1 MRTAAHIIETV
12 GKLVKKYDTRD
23 PYELCKC
30 LEIKIHFYNLEK
42 KLKGFFFYQSRQKNI
57 VIDSNVN
64 DVLERILIAHELGH
78 AVLHTKIA
86 MMKGFQEMEVLDGRS
101 QDEDEANFFAAE
113 LLLED
118 KEVLECLSKYSFFE
132 TAKQLYVPAALLDY
146 KFSLLHEKGELV
158 SPMYIRKTKFLKDDL
173 GHGSACAYT
182 IKSIFPETQFY
193 IIKILDQNLET
204 VYPVLEAAL
213 EHCMDLKYHIINLS
227 LSLLE
232 EVGSVNLKLICD
244 ALQKKGKIIVA
255 SVSNG
260 HRQSFPAAYPSVIGV
275 RGSFFSSSEEYWYNS
290 KEDIQCIADIS
301 PTFTSWTL
309 DNYFMFS
316 GNSRACAVISGL
328 LLKLET
334 DYNMILN
341 LESAGLILEKN
352 ATRNDWTE
360 NDIVAFTDTYV
371 IGHQQV
377 CDQSVLVAVH
387 QILSDIMGWGDNIV
401 VDLNTNLF
409 KNGLIHTNKIKQL
422 IIDLEKQFGITINH
436 SNIKY
441 TSLCSINSIGKLIG
455 GIVDEKTKIDS

>member
-1 MRTAAHIIETV
+1 MDKRVVILIDSGINKLDFCDCLV
-12 GKLVKKYDTRD
+12 GGK
-23 PYELCKC
+23 
-30 LEIKIHFYNLEK
+30 HFYVEEN
-42 KLKGFFFYQSRQKNI
+42 Y
-57 VIDSNVN
+57 VCCDDS
-64 DVLERILIAHELGH
+64 
-78 AVLHTKIA
+78 
-86 MMKGFQEMEVLDGRS
+86 F
-101 QDEDEANFFAAE
+101 
-113 LLLED
+113 
-118 KEVLECLSKYSFFE
+118 
-132 TAKQLYVPAALLDY
+132 
-146 KFSLLHEKGELV
+146 
-158 SPMYIRKTKFLKDDL
+158 DDDN

-182 IKSIFPETQFY
+182 IKSMFPKAQFY
-193 IIKILDQNLET
+193 VIKILDQNLET

-232 EVGSVNLKLICD
+232 DAESVNLKPICD

-290 KEDIQCIADIS
+290 KKDIPCIADIS

-328 LLKLET
+328 LLKLEK
-334 DYNMILN
+334 DYNTILN

-360 NDIVAFTDTYV
+360 NDIVAFTDTYI
-371 IGHQQV
+371 IGHQQG
-377 CDQSVLVAVH
+377 CDKSVLTAVH
-387 QILSDIMGWGDNIV
+387 QILRDIMGWGDNIV
-401 VDLNTNLF
+401 VDWNTNLF
-409 KNGLIHTNKIKQL
+409 KNGLIHTNKIKPL
-422 IIDLEKQFGITINH
+422 IMGLEKQFGITINH

-441 TSLCSINSIGKLIG
+441 TSLCSINSIGKLIE
-455 GIVDEKTKIDS
+455 GIVDEKTKIDP